1 MSDINIEDFIHGART
16 FQDEY
21 NDIGYS
27 AASDRQLADFI
38 DEALTLARSYD
49 KLLRELDV
57 ANRTSAAK
65 PFDMWTKIGTIAN
78 EGLPIGSYPAVGG
91 TVWEV
96 ATAMPGDGIA
106 SASEDY

>member
-49 KLLRELDV
+49 KLLRELDM
-57 ANRTSAAK
+57 ANAQGFVLPTW
-65 PFDMWTKIGTIAN
+65 DNIGKYDYP
-78 EGLPIGSYPAVGG
+78 GRPSYPAVDTVPVAG
-91 TVWEV
+91 TVWETV
-96 ATAMPGDGIA
+96 MPGSGMA